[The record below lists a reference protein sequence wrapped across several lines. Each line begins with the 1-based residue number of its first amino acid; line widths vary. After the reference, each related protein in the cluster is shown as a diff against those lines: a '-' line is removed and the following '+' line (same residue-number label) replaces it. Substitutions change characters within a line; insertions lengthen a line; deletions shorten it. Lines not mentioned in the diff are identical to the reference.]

1 MNLPELT
8 DTQYLAA
15 NDYPAGQV
23 FPPLKIVKIEKK
35 PAPSGKGQKAVIH
48 LEKAPKPWMCSSVVT
63 LREIGKA
70 LGQTRDIEK
79 TWLGAFISLKVVPNI
94 RRPDGTTG
102 NAFRIAEVKPADDG
116 EGGAE

>member
-1 MNLPELT
+1 MNLPDLT
-8 DTQYLAA
+8 NTIYLAA

-23 FPPLKIVKIEKK
+23 FPLLKITRIEKK
-35 PAPSGKGQKAVIH
+35 SAPSGKGEKAVIH
-48 LEKAPKPWMCSSVVT
+48 LEKSPKPWMCSSVVT

-79 TWLGAFISLKVVPNI
+79 TWIGAYISLKVVPNV

-102 NAFRIAEVKPADDG
+102 NAFRIAEVKPADKA